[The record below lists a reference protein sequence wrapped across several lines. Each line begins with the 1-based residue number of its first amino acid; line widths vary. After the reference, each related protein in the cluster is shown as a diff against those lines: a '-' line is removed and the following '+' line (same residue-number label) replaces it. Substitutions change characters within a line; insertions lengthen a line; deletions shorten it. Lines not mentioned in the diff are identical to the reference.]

1 MNTPKP
7 QHTVEEVAT
16 FLRAEIQ
23 HRDERIADIRTRR
36 QRVSDRYEVQR
47 DATSDEAEKARITT
61 RWGEALREKDEEIKV
76 AEAERFAFRRT
87 LQYLT
92 GELWS

>member
-1 MNTPKP
+1 MSAPSP
-7 QHTVEEVAT
+7 RHSAEEVAA

-23 HRDERIADIRTRR
+23 GRDGRIADIKTRR

-76 AEAERFAFRRT
+76 VDGERFAFRRT

-92 GELWS
+92 GELW